1 MNESEKKEDVLQEI
15 PYYSELTDNEK
26 FILKATIKNILSQ
39 YVSTRTNC
47 A

>member
-1 MNESEKKEDVLQEI
+1 MNENKKKEDILQEI
-15 PYYSELTDNEK
+15 PHYSELTDNEK

-39 YVSTRTNC
+39 HVSATNC